1 MSYIQTKTQHDNNS
15 KVKTEPSVA
24 TTSDTDTVTSD
35 SVSLKS

>member
-24 TTSDTDTVTSD
+24 TTSDTVTSD